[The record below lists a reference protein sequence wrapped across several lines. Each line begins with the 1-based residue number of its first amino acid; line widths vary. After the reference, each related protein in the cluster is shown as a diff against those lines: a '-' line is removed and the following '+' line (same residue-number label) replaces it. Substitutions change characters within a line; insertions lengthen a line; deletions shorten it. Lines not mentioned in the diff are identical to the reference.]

1 MKQGTSTITTT
12 FTAEAGGR
20 VYTYDVT
27 QQAGKAPYSIIYR
40 VMQDNRTLVT
50 GSNRPADGYFG
61 FETQSGLTGAERAEI
76 NSRING
82 DLETVIALA
91 SNINVTTES
100 NGTDT
105 AG

>member
-20 VYTYDVT
+20 VYTYDVS
-27 QQAGKAPYSIIYR
+27 QQAGKAPYSIVYR

-61 FETQSGLTGAERAEI
+61 FETQAGLTGAERAEI
-76 NSRING
+76 NNRVNA
-82 DLETVIALA
+82 DLETVITLA

-100 NGTDT
+100 DGTNA